1 MEDFNSLEANIKSS
15 LLATIR
21 SANSLGN
28 EDLAFHRSLDSS
40 VGTTLD
46 QQNARLLGL
55 AERLLG
61 VSTANTEL
69 VRPPRLKDID
79 SVEGNWKAVVDVVD
93 SLLERADTALDEF
106 TGAVKRLS
114 PGIEQAAPSKPPKVS
129 RIAAALKTQEL
140 EKPQLHFD
148 HVPKND
154 EVLPFKPLLQSKPH
168 AAVPLETSPI
178 ASDEDTQESYAY
190 HLISHSRLGVL
201 DHEDGLKH
209 LFSFSNKASR
219 FEFFFPTSKSLKL
232 RCWNIDPN
240 VPNRYPHPYQLEI
253 EQYRYPSSVYTI
265 SEPIMYQPFESTTA
279 TFVDTEEALYEM
291 LEELKQAKEIA
302 IDLEH
307 HDSRTYIGIV
317 SLMQISTRDKDWVVD
332 TLQPWRRKMQCLNEV
347 FADPGIL
354 KILHGAYMDI
364 VWLQRDLGLYIVALF
379 DTHYA
384 SRALGYTGG
393 SLAFLLK
400 KFINF
405 DAQKQYQM
413 ADWRIRPLPQ
423 ELFDYARSDTHFL
436 LYIFD
441 NMRNELVQRS
451 DFSKPDHE
459 GDKLWDVLQKS
470 TEVALQRYE
479 HPIYDAELG
488 QGAGG
493 WYKMLSRTPA
503 LFSKEQFS
511 VFRAVHKWRDEVARE
526 QDDSTHYVMPNHQV
540 LSIAKAMPPNRLALL
555 GVAQPTTQTVKLRA
569 DELVSVIA
577 KAKEAGKEGP
587 AMMDI
592 LNKIEPQAPR
602 KSAPVQ
608 AAPAEATPEKTGPT
622 ASASGT
628 ASMADYKPST
638 SLPLRSS
645 TSTFWGS
652 AFDNSAHQKREM
664 SSTSN
669 VSLAVPLPPLT
680 AEIFAN
686 PNEVEAE
693 PPTPEPIPAPA
704 VEVPADDDTFILKE
718 RNRKRKRT
726 IDKFANVEDDGMAA
740 NTDEVSLTPVSGRDQ
755 EQREKAERK
764 AARKAAKKAEKEAK
778 RNGEEDS
785 EIEDDTPFD
794 YAAAPSILNPPRE
807 PRKSAKERKKEE
819 KQKNPYAT
827 SLDAP
832 KGMPRNQKEGPGRS
846 MTFRN

>member
-1 MEDFNSLEANIKSS
+1 MEDFNTLEANIKSS

-21 SANSLGN
+21 TANSLGN
-28 EDLAFHRSLDSS
+28 EDLAFHRSLDST
-40 VGTTLD
+40 VGSTLD
-46 QQNARLLGL
+46 RQNARLLGL
-55 AERLLG
+55 AERLVG

-69 VRPPRLKDID
+69 VRPPRLKDLD

-106 TGAVKRLS
+106 TGAVKRMS
-114 PGIEQAAPSKPPKVS
+114 PGVEQAATLKPHKVS

-140 EKPQLHFD
+140 EKPQLKFE
-148 HVPKND
+148 HVPRND

-168 AAVPLETSPI
+168 AAVPLETSPV
-178 ASDEDTQESYAY
+178 ASDVDTQPS
-190 HLISHSRLGVL
+190 
-201 DHEDGLKH
+201 
-209 LFSFSNKASR
+209 
-219 FEFFFPTSKSLKL
+219 
-232 RCWNIDPN
+232 
-240 VPNRYPHPYQLEI
+240 YPHPYQLEV

-279 TFVDTEEALYEM
+279 TFVDTEDALYEM
-291 LEELKQAKEIA
+291 LEELKLAKEIA

-347 FADPGIL
+347 FVDPSIV
-354 KILHGAYMDI
+354 KVLHGAYMDI
-364 VWLQRDLGLYIVALF
+364 VWLQRDLGLYIVGLF

-384 SRALGYTGG
+384 ARALGYTGG

-400 KFINF
+400 KFIDF

-459 GDKLWDVLQKS
+459 GDKVWDVLQKS
-470 TEVALQRYE
+470 NEVALQKYE

-493 WYKMLSRTPA
+493 WYKMLARTPA

-511 VFRAVHKWRDEVARE
+511 VFRAVHKWRDDVARE

-577 KAKEAGKEGP
+577 KAKEAGKDGP

-592 LNKIEPQAPR
+592 LDPIEP
-602 KSAPVQ
+602 KSAPTKSTPSKTV
-608 AAPAEATPEKTGPT
+608 AAANAPT
-622 ASASGT
+622 T
-628 ASMADYKPST
+628 ASMADYTPST
-638 SLPLRSS
+638 TLPLRSS
-645 TSTFWGS
+645 ISTFWGS
-652 AFDNSAHQKREM
+652 AFDNSAHQKREA
-664 SSTSN
+664 SSVAS
-669 VSLAVPLPPLT
+669 VSMAVPLPPLT
-680 AEIFAN
+680 AEVFASSI
-686 PNEVEAE
+686 EVEDE
-693 PPTPEPIPAPA
+693 PPIPEPVHGPAL
-704 VEVPADDDTFILKE
+704 EVPTEDDTFILKE
-718 RNRKRKRT
+718 HNRKRKRT
-726 IDKFANVEDDGMAA
+726 LDRFASMGEDGMAA
-740 NTDEVSLTPVSGRDQ
+740 NTDEVSLTLDTSRDQ
-755 EQREKAERK
+755 REREKIERK
-764 AARKAAKKAEKEAK
+764 AAKRAAKKAAKETQSGGEQ
-778 RNGEEDS
+778 NGEGED
-785 EIEDDTPFD
+785 ETPFD
-794 YAAAPSILNPPRE
+794 YASAPSILNPPRE
-807 PRKSAKERKKEE
+807 RGQSAKERKKQQ
-819 KQKNPYAT
+819 KQKNPYAKA
-827 SLDAP
+827 LDAP

-846 MTFRN
+846 MTFKK